1 MSSASHHRSP
11 PSQAEPPSPGSLLA
25 RVAALAAEAHQGQ
38 RRRHGAPYIEHPH
51 AVRTL
56 ADDLASAIQLPID
69 DDVRAAALLHD
80 VGKIASGFGVFPR
93 VFATLWTALRGR
105 ERVAAGDR
113 RLARYVRHPAIGGD
127 LLVEADADPLT
138 VSWAREHHLPE
149 REWSVPLEIGRVLK
163 AADDD

>member
-1 MSSASHHRSP
+1 MASFAHLAKRFFASLRPGGVSAEVDRWAEGHLLPGEIALWRQM
-11 PSQAEPPSPGSLLA
+11 PSFDRRHAAG
-25 RVAALAAEAHQGQ
+25 VAAEVE
-38 RRRHGAPYIEHPH
+38 RRLGEPSR
-51 AVRTL
+51 AVL
-56 ADDLASAIQLPID
+56 
-69 DDVRAAALLHD
+69 AAALLHD

-93 VFATLWTALRGR
+93 VLATLWTALRGR
-105 ERVAAGDR
+105 ERVAEGDG

-149 REWSVPLEIGRVLK
+149 REWSVPLEIGRALK